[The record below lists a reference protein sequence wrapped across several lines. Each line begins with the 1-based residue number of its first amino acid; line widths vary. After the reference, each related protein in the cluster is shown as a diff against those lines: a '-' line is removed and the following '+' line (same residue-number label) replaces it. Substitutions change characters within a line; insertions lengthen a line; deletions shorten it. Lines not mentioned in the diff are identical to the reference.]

1 MKTARGAALE
11 AYLRAV
17 GYIIPLMD
25 VTRASRYIDDVMY
38 ILVRELSSP
47 DENIRRT
54 VMRVVKQCVQSDGIS
69 IEVGIEPT
77 CKL

>member
-1 MKTARGAALE
+1 MKTARGATLE

-69 IEVGIEPT
+69 IEVGAEPT
-77 CKL
+77 CKP